1 MPQVEAANMRD
12 AVAKDSRATA
22 PRPQSSSELAAGLRE
37 AITRAQNRFLEL
49 QSPQG
54 YWHAP
59 LEANVTMDAQYIFF
73 NRFMEREN
81 RDAERRLLSHLRDA
95 QAADGSWPLFAGGPG
110 HLSVTVEAY
119 AALRMAGLEEHDREL
134 AAARRFILDRGGLE
148 RAGVFS
154 KIFLAYFGEVP
165 WSAIPT
171 LPPELMLV
179 PPWTGFSI
187 YEMSS
192 WARGTVVPLLVLMA
206 RRPRAKAPSGFTVR
220 ELYRDPEAAAR
231 MHVRPHAAISLD
243 GFFVAADRLLKLWER
258 SPVQPVRSRAIR
270 AACEWTIRHQ
280 DWNGGWGG
288 IQPPMV
294 NGPMALKAAGYP
306 GSHPGIAKGIQAL
319 DDFLME
325 IPDGNLIAQPCVSP
339 VWDTALASKALLD
352 SGLWPEHPALAQAGR
367 WLVEQQIR
375 KTGDWAIK
383 NAALQPGGWAFE
395 FANDRYPDVDDSAV
409 ILMALRQIR
418 LPDSRS
424 KDEAV
429 KRGLHW
435 TLGMQ
440 SKNGGWGAFD
450 VDNTLDLLNRI
461 PFADMEAMID
471 PPTADITGRML
482 ELMGHFRF
490 DADDPRAGRALDF
503 LRRTQE
509 PSGAWWGRWGVN
521 YVYGT
526 WSVLAGL
533 KSIGDDLGGEPVRR
547 AVAWLKSVQND
558 DGGFGEDCRSY
569 EDPTLAGRG
578 RSTASQTAWGVLGLL
593 AGEKGVSPELAK
605 AVEFLLATQQA
616 DGFWFEEEFTGTG
629 FPRHFYLRYWMY
641 RAYFPLM
648 ALGQFAARLAEVRA
662 RA

>member
-1 MPQVEAANMRD
+1 MQGRNAHARELGAEPGGRGFD
-12 AVAKDSRATA
+12 
-22 PRPQSSSELAAGLRE
+22 LAAGVAS
-37 AITRAQNRFLEL
+37 AIERAQQRFLAL
-49 QSPQG
+49 QSSQG

-59 LEANVTMDAQYIFF
+59 LEANVTMDAQYIIF
-73 NRFMEREN
+73 NRFMERERPDVEQRLAAHIRSTQ
-81 RDAERRLLSHLRDA
+81 RD
-95 QAADGSWPLFAGGPG
+95 DGSWPQFENGPG

-119 AALRMAGLEEHDREL
+119 AGLRLLGAAPSDPALTRARE
-134 AAARRFILDRGGLE
+134 FILERGGLE

-165 WSAIPT
+165 WSAVPT

-179 PPWTGFSI
+179 PPRTGLSI

-206 RRPRAKAPSGFTVR
+206 SKPRAKAPAGFTVR
-220 ELYRDPEAAAR
+220 ELYRDASRAAE
-231 MHVRPHAAISLD
+231 MHVSRPYTMVSLD
-243 GFFVAADRLLKLWER
+243 NFFLVADRLLKLWDQVPFHPLR
-258 SPVQPVRSRAIR
+258 GRAIR
-270 AACEWTIRHQ
+270 AACEWTIAHQ

-306 GSHPGIAKGIQAL
+306 ADHPGIAKGIQAL
-319 DDFLME
+319 DDFLIE
-325 IPDGNLIAQPCVSP
+325 IPGGHLIAQPCVSP
-339 VWDTALASKALLD
+339 VWDTALAAKALLD
-352 SGLWPEHPALAQAGR
+352 SGMAEDHPALVSAAG
-367 WLVEQQIR
+367 WLVEQQI
-375 KTGDWAIK
+375 KKPGDWTIK
-383 NAALQPGGWAFE
+383 NPMLQPGGWAFE
-395 FANDRYPDVDDSAV
+395 FANDWYPDVDDSAV
-409 ILMALRQIR
+409 ILMALRRIR
-418 LPDSRS
+418 PL
-424 KDEAV
+424 DERRHEAAI
-429 KRGLHW
+429 KRGLQW
-435 TLGMQ
+435 TIGMQ
-440 SKNGGWGAFD
+440 SANGGWGAFD
-450 VDNTLDLLNRI
+450 VDNTLDVLNRI

-482 ELMGHFRF
+482 ELMGSYHF
-490 DADDPRAGRALDF
+490 DANDPRAARAVDF

-533 KSIGDDLGGEPVRR
+533 RALGEDLGGEPIRR
-547 AVAWLKSVQND
+547 AVGWLKSVQNA

-569 EDPTLAGRG
+569 DDPSLAGQG
-578 RSTASQTAWGVLGLL
+578 PSTASQTAWGILGLL
-593 AGEKGVSPELAK
+593 AGEEEISNELLR
-605 AVEFLLATQQA
+605 AVDYLVRTQDA
-616 DGFWFEEEFTGTG
+616 DGFWSEQEFTGTG

-648 ALGQFAARLAEVRA
+648 ALGQFAERLGAARA